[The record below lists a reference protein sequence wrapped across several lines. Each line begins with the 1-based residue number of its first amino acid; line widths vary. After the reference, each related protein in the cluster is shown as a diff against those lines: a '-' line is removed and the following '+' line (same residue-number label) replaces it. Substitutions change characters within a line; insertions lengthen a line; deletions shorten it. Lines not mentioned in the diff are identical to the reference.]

1 MTDGSVPKN
10 VVVCIGATFCEPV
23 MKSQF
28 LVENELRKKQALKLY
43 TVRLMPTEEAM
54 RSLWDMSTCI
64 SRGIKENMQRKSHW
78 KDKCVGTL

>member
-1 MTDGSVPKN
+1 
-10 VVVCIGATFCEPV
+10 

-28 LVENELRKKQALKLY
+28 LVENELRQTQALKLY

-64 SRGIKENMQRKSHW
+64 SRGIKETMQRKSHW